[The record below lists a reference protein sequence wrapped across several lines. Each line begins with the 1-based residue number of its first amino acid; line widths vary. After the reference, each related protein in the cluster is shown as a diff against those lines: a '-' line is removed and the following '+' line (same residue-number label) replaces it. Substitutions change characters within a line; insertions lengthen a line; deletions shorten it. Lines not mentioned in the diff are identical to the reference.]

1 MARFRIMA
9 EEHHVAPT
17 SDSREMATS
26 STNRAQTSDSGQMT
40 IVSRDR
46 ASERKRRQRARA
58 TTEEKE
64 MEKKTMISYF
74 YNCSLQTCANSSKNA
89 FYKVDTR
96 LLELC
101 FAMLFI

>member
-1 MARFRIMA
+1 MARFSIME
-9 EEHHVAPT
+9 EEHQAAPT

-26 STNRAQTSDSGQMT
+26 STDRAQTFDSGPMA
-40 IVSRDR
+40 IVSRG
-46 ASERKRRQRARA
+46 
-58 TTEEKE
+58 TN
-64 MEKKTMISYF
+64 SYF

>member
-1 MARFRIMA
+1 MHRVTTMARFRIME
-9 EEHHVAPT
+9 EEHQAAPT

-26 STNRAQTSDSGQMT
+26 STDRAQTSD
-40 IVSRDR
+40 
-46 ASERKRRQRARA
+46 
-58 TTEEKE
+58 
-64 MEKKTMISYF
+64 
-74 YNCSLQTCANSSKNA
+74 A

>member
-1 MARFRIMA
+1 MARFRIME
-9 EEHHVAPT
+9 EEHQAAPT

-26 STNRAQTSDSGQMT
+26 STDRAQTSDSGPMA

-46 ASERKRRQRARA
+46 AGERKRRQRARA

-64 MEKKTMISYF
+64 MEKTMISYF
-74 YNCSLQTCANSSKNA
+74 YNCSLETCANSSKNA

>member
-26 STNRAQTSDSGQMT
+26 STDRAQTSDSGQMT

-64 MEKKTMISYF
+64 MEKNYDLLF
-74 YNCSLQTCANSSKNA
+74 LQ
-89 FYKVDTR
+89 
-96 LLELC
+96 
-101 FAMLFI
+101 LFTSNMCEF

>member
-1 MARFRIMA
+1 MARFRIME
-9 EEHHVAPT
+9 EEHQAAPT

-26 STNRAQTSDSGQMT
+26 SKDRAQTSDSGPMA

-46 ASERKRRQRARA
+46 ARERKRRQRARA

-64 MEKKTMISYF
+64 M
-74 YNCSLQTCANSSKNA
+74 
-89 FYKVDTR
+89 DTR